1 MKRLKS
7 IQSASS
13 NDESIVSPLIDE
25 LKDKFDYIISGLE
38 ILEMDNKDNEAVEVA
53 SSLLIEIER
62 AQSDIADILSKED
75 E

>member
-7 IQSASS
+7 VTASA

-25 LKDKFDYIISGLE
+25 LKDKFDYVISGLE
-38 ILEMDNKDNEAVEVA
+38 ILEIDGKDNEAVDVA

-62 AQSDIADILSKED
+62 AQSDIADLQAQGE
-75 E
+75 

>member
-7 IQSASS
+7 IQSAS
-13 NDESIVSPLIDE
+13 NGDESLVSPLMDE

-38 ILEMDNKDNEAVEVA
+38 ILEMDNKDNEAIDVA

>member
-7 IQSASS
+7 VTASA

-38 ILEMDNKDNEAVEVA
+38 ILEIDGKDNEAVEVA
-53 SSLLIEIER
+53 SSLLIEVER
-62 AQSDIADILSKED
+62 AERDVADILAKED

>member
-7 IQSASS
+7 VTASA
-13 NDESIVSPLIDE
+13 NDESILSPLIDE

-38 ILEMDNKDNEAVEVA
+38 ILEIDGKDNEAVEVA

-62 AQSDIADILSKED
+62 AQSDIADLQAQGE
-75 E
+75 

>member
-7 IQSASS
+7 VTASA

-38 ILEMDNKDNEAVEVA
+38 ILEIDGKDNEAVDVA
-53 SSLLIEIER
+53 SSLLIEIEK
-62 AQSDIADILSKED
+62 AQSDIADLQAQGE
-75 E
+75 

>member
-7 IQSASS
+7 VTAST

-38 ILEMDNKDNEAVEVA
+38 ILEIDGKDNEAVDVA

-62 AQSDIADILSKED
+62 AQSDVANILAKED
-75 E
+75 K

>member
-7 IQSASS
+7 VTASA

-38 ILEMDNKDNEAVEVA
+38 ILEIDGKDNEAVDVA

-62 AQSDIADILSKED
+62 AQSDIANLQAQGE
-75 E
+75 

>member
-7 IQSASS
+7 IQSASN

>member
-7 IQSASS
+7 VTASN
-13 NDESIVSPLIDE
+13 NDESLVSPLIDE

>member
-7 IQSASS
+7 VTASA
-13 NDESIVSPLIDE
+13 NDESILSPLIDE

-38 ILEMDNKDNEAVEVA
+38 ILEIDGKDNEAVEVA

-62 AQSDIADILSKED
+62 AQTDVADILAKED

>member
-7 IQSASS
+7 VTASA

-38 ILEMDNKDNEAVEVA
+38 ILEIDGKDNEAVDVA

-62 AQSDIADILSKED
+62 AQSNIANLQAQGE
-75 E
+75 

>member
-7 IQSASS
+7 VTASA

-38 ILEMDNKDNEAVEVA
+38 ILEIDGKDNEAVEVA
-53 SSLLIEIER
+53 SSLLIEIEK
-62 AQSDIADILSKED
+62 AQSDIADLQAQGE
-75 E
+75 

>member
-25 LKDKFDYIISGLE
+25 LKDKFDYIIQGLE

>member
-7 IQSASS
+7 IQSASN
-13 NDESIVSPLIDE
+13 NDESLVSPLIDE

-38 ILEMDNKDNEAVEVA
+38 ILEIDGKDNEAVDVA
-53 SSLLIEIER
+53 SSLLIEIEK

>member
-7 IQSASS
+7 VTASA

-38 ILEMDNKDNEAVEVA
+38 ILEIDGKDSEAVEVA
-53 SSLLIEIER
+53 SSLLIEIEK
-62 AQSDIADILSKED
+62 AQSDIADLQAQGE
-75 E
+75 

>member
-7 IQSASS
+7 VTASS
-13 NDESIVSPLIDE
+13 NDESIVSPLMDE

-38 ILEMDNKDNEAVEVA
+38 ILEMDGKDNEAANVA

>member
-7 IQSASS
+7 VTASA

-38 ILEMDNKDNEAVEVA
+38 ILEIDGKDNEAVDVA

-62 AQSDIADILSKED
+62 AQRDIADLQAQGE
-75 E
+75 

>member
-1 MKRLKS
+1 MKYLKS
-7 IQSASS
+7 IQSAS
-13 NDESIVSPLIDE
+13 NGDESLVSPLIDE

-38 ILEMDNKDNEAVEVA
+38 ILEMDNKDNEAVDVA

>member
-7 IQSASS
+7 IQSASN
-13 NDESIVSPLIDE
+13 NDESLVSPLIDE

>member
-7 IQSASS
+7 VTASA
-13 NDESIVSPLIDE
+13 NDESILDPLIDE

-38 ILEMDNKDNEAVEVA
+38 ILEIDDKDNEAVDVA

-62 AQSDIADILSKED
+62 AQSDIADLQAQGE
-75 E
+75 

>member
-7 IQSASS
+7 VTASA

-38 ILEMDNKDNEAVEVA
+38 ILEIDGKDNEAVDVA

-62 AQSDIADILSKED
+62 AQSNIADLQAQGE
-75 E
+75 

>member
-7 IQSASS
+7 VTASA

-38 ILEMDNKDNEAVEVA
+38 ILEIDGKDNEAVDVA
-53 SSLLIEIER
+53 SSLLIEIEKD
-62 AQSDIADILSKED
+62 QSDIADLQAQGE
-75 E
+75 

>member
-7 IQSASS
+7 IQSASN

-38 ILEMDNKDNEAVEVA
+38 ILEMDNKDNEAVDVA

>member
-7 IQSASS
+7 VTASA

-38 ILEMDNKDNEAVEVA
+38 ILEIDGKDNEAVDVA

-62 AQSDIADILSKED
+62 AQSDIADLQAQGE
-75 E
+75 

>member
-7 IQSASS
+7 IQSASN
-13 NDESIVSPLIDE
+13 NDESIVSPLMDE

-62 AQSDIADILSKED
+62 AQSDIADVLSKED